1 MPATRS
7 RTANW
12 HHSLQQLHE
21 RNGALEISLPAFA
34 DAGSE
39 SGGGSNLIWR
49 VRILE
54 LSEAEILVELPC
66 AMGQEI
72 RLQDGIELVGIVA
85 IGQNRWMFKTVTL
98 GLTHYQLNGHRSINA
113 MRLRMPVHVERCQR
127 RQFYRV
133 TTVGLTL
140 PEVDCYPLLDPLSSV
155 VAETANRLEIQRLI
169 DKDIAGKVGGKAGV
183 TDPDTLPQVGP
194 RAKSILVNIGGG
206 GVGLLLEP
214 ENRPMVDSHR
224 VYWLRVNLMPQ
235 IPAPLGVTARLR
247 HTHIDSA
254 QRIYAGMAFDFGHSA
269 EHQQFVVD
277 QICRYAM
284 LLQREQ
290 LRRASQKGNAEP

>member
-34 DAGSE
+34 DAGS
-39 SGGGSNLIWR
+39 GAQGSSLIWR

-54 LSEAEILVELPC
+54 LSDNEILVELPC
-66 AMGQEI
+66 ALGQEI
-72 RLQDGIELVGIVA
+72 RLQEGIELVGIVA
-85 IGQNRWMFKTVTL
+85 IGQNRWMFRTVTL
-98 GLTHYQLNGHRSINA
+98 GLTQYQLNGQRGINA
-113 MRLRMPVHVERCQR
+113 MRLRMPARVERCQR

-133 TTVGLTL
+133 STVGLTL
-140 PEVDCYPLLDPLSSV
+140 PSVDCYPLLDPLSAV
-155 VAETANRLEIQRLI
+155 VAEAANRVEIERMI
-169 DKDIAGKVGGKAGV
+169 EHNIVGRIGHAAPP
-183 TDPDTLPQVGP
+183 DPDALPQVGP
-194 RAKSILVNIGGG
+194 RAGSILVNIGGG

-214 ENRPMVDSHR
+214 ENRPMIDSHR
-224 VYWLRVNLMPQ
+224 LYWLRVDLTPQ
-235 IPAPLGVTARLR
+235 IPAPLCVTARLR

-254 QRIYAGMAFDFGHSA
+254 QRIYAGMAFDFGHSP
-269 EHQQFVVD
+269 EHQDFVVD

-290 LRRASQKGNAEP
+290 LKRASQK